1 MVEDFARVLREKL
14 LQDVLSEKDALSRG
28 ALKDFSE
35 YKYHCGVVRGLELA
49 NQHVQDLIAAVRE
62 ADDF

>member
-1 MVEDFARVLREKL
+1 MIEDFARVLREKL
-14 LQDVLSEKDALSRG
+14 LQDAENERNDLSRG
-28 ALKDFSE
+28 ALRDFSE